1 MVDVE
6 IRRIAC
12 IGAAFVRAM
21 RKQGSQGRFFRRGGL
36 LDNQKM
42 QESLKVKLLHPDAKL
57 PTVAHAGSDLGFD
70 LYAVEDVVLEPGV
83 PVKVRTGI
91 AIEGPAGIGFILGD
105 RSSMASKGITYM
117 GGRIDAGYRG
127 ELLVC
132 LVNVNQ
138 PTYTLQTTTNSNGA
152 ITDVALAKNDVS
164 IAIRK
169 GDKIVQMSPLHA
181 MTHWTIEAADEL
193 ATSARNTKGFGSS
206 GN

>member
-1 MVDVE
+1 
-6 IRRIAC
+6 
-12 IGAAFVRAM
+12 
-21 RKQGSQGRFFRRGGL
+21 
-36 LDNQKM
+36 M

-57 PTVAHAGSDLGFD
+57 PTVAHPGSDLGFD

-91 AIEGPAGIGFILGD
+91 AVEGPQGVGFILGD

-127 ELLVC
+127 ELLIC
-132 LVNVNQ
+132 LINVNQ
-138 PTYTLQTTTNSNGA
+138 PVYTLQTTKSSAGV
-152 ITDVALAKNDVS
+152 ITDVALLKSDAS

-181 MTHWTIEAADEL
+181 MTHWQIETVEEL
-193 ATSARNTKGFGSS
+193 AASERNTKGFGSS
-206 GN
+206 GS